1 MHSCKTILLDKNSS
15 KLPLCLHYLS
25 DNCLSSVGLSQDR
38 IAKIIQNI
46 DPNKAHAHA
55 NISIY
60 MLKICSSSIYKS
72 SETKFKQCVETCV
85 FPSEWKNTNIG
96 PIHKKGDKQIL
107 ENYRP
112 VLLLLIC
119 GKIIERLLFNEML
132 NRTIVALI
140 SCYLSP
146 MRYMNLLILDLKLEA
161 SSLIYQKHLIRCDI
175 QKKSKWNIVKFTKPS
190 GRFFKGK
197 KTTRS
202 PQQASLYMEKCQYWS
217 TSRFHPWSFVVF
229 DLH

>member
-15 KLPLCLHYLS
+15 KLPSCLHYLS

-46 DPNKAHAHA
+46 DSNKAHAHA

-72 SETKFKQCVETCV
+72 LETKFKQCVETCV

-107 ENYRP
+107 KNYRP

-119 GKIIERLLFNEML
+119 GKILERLLFNEML

-161 SSLIYQKHLIRCDI
+161 SSLIYQKHLIRCG
-175 QKKSKWNIVKFTKPS
+175 KIVS
-190 GRFFKGK
+190 
-197 KTTRS
+197 
-202 PQQASLYMEKCQYWS
+202 S
-217 TSRFHPWSFVVF
+217 TN
-229 DLH
+229 